1 MTDHMPGLM
10 EREVW
15 KTVSKMDLGKL
26 VKRDAIENTKCADL
40 EGW

>member
-1 MTDHMPGLM
+1 MTDHIPGLM

-26 VKRDAIENTKCADL
+26 VKRDAIENTKCAGL
-40 EGW
+40 EG